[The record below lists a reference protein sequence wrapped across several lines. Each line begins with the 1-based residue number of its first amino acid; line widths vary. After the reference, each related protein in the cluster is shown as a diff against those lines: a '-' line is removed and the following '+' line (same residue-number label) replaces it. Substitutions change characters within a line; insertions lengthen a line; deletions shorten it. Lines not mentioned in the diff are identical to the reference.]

1 MASPA
6 FSELHVDYRAVRRQ
20 PSNAVNAPQPTR
32 DKDSRRPPDGSPF
45 AHYNTS
51 ANARVIPTAFG
62 ISLIASIVVGWLNHD
77 EGSLT
82 PQSGLGYWL
91 GIAGSSAML
100 LLLIYP
106 FRKRLTSFRALGSVS
121 FWFRAHMVLGLVGP
135 VLILFHS
142 NFELGPLNSNVAL
155 LAMLIVATS
164 GLVGRYLYAKIH
176 LGLYGHKAAV
186 QQILEDADSLRNL
199 LCDGL
204 PVSDH
209 IIAEL
214 NSFARVAMTPHN
226 GVVANFWWMSVLSV
240 RTRVARKHLLAEAHK
255 LVRYEGKRLGWSR
268 RTRRDR
274 LAAATDLITLHLA
287 AVKKAAAFAFYERLF
302 ALWHVLH
309 LPLFILLILTAV
321 AHVVAVHLY

>member
-6 FSELHVDYRAVRRQ
+6 LSELHVDFRAERRQ
-20 PSNAVNAPQPTR
+20 PGNPISARQRAPSKHSQR
-32 DKDSRRPPDGSPF
+32 VPDRSLF
-45 AHYNTS
+45 AHYITS
-51 ANARVIPTAFG
+51 VNARVVPTVFG
-62 ISLIASIVVGWLNHD
+62 ISLIGSIVVGWLNHD
-77 EGSLT
+77 ETNLT

-106 FRKRLTSFRALGSVS
+106 FRKRLTSLRALGGVF
-121 FWFRAHMVLGLVGP
+121 FWFRAHMILGLVGP

-142 NFELGPLNSNVAL
+142 NFALGSLNSNVAL
-155 LAMLIVATS
+155 LAMLTVATS

-176 LGLYGHKAAV
+176 LGLHGRKAAV
-186 QQILEDADSLRNL
+186 QQILADADTLRNL
-199 LCDGL
+199 ICDGL

-209 IIAEL
+209 IIVEL
-214 NSFARVAMTPHN
+214 NSFAKVAMTPRT
-226 GVVANFWWMSVLSV
+226 GVMANFWWMSVLSV
-240 RTRVARKHLLAEAHK
+240 RALVARKRLLAEASK
-255 LVRYEGKRLGWSR
+255 LVRNEGKRLGWSR
-268 RTRRDR
+268 RMRRDR
-274 LAAATDLITLHLA
+274 LAAATDHITLHLA

-309 LPLFILLILTAV
+309 LPLFILLILAAV

>member
-6 FSELHVDYRAVRRQ
+6 YSELHADFRAARRQ
-20 PSNAVNAPQPTR
+20 SGDPIRARRTAPGKERQHR
-32 DKDSRRPPDGSPF
+32 PDGSLF
-45 AHYNTS
+45 AHYITS
-51 ANARVIPTAFG
+51 LSARVIPTVFG
-62 ISLIASIVVGWLNHD
+62 ISLITFIVVGWLNHD
-77 EGSLT
+77 EGNLT
-82 PQSGLGYWL
+82 PKSGLGYWL
-91 GIAGSSAML
+91 GIAGSGAML

-106 FRKRLTSFRALGSVS
+106 FRKRLTSLHALGSVS

-164 GLVGRYLYAKIH
+164 GLVGRYLYTKIH

-186 QQILEDADSLRNL
+186 QQILKDADTLRNL

-240 RTRVARKHLLAEAHK
+240 RTRVARKHLLVEARK
-255 LVRYEGKRLGWSR
+255 LVRNEGKRLGWSR
-268 RTRRDR
+268 RMRRDR
-274 LAAATDLITLHLA
+274 LAAATDLIALHLA